1 MESSTTALHVLGR
14 RGFRRLGT
22 LQMLYTGRTY
32 CTELST
38 APGIQVTK
46 LKTSHGSSKTLARNS
61 TELQGRDSYGMGQI
75 QDKLHNS

>member
-1 MESSTTALHVLGR
+1 M
-14 RGFRRLGT
+14 
-22 LQMLYTGRTY
+22 
-32 CTELST
+32 ELST

-46 LKTSHGSSKTLARNS
+46 LKTSHGSSKTLAQNS